1 MEEKMTWPT
10 CLNPMTKKQE
20 TKPDG
25 TTVQWA
31 EIVLELYAAGWTQ
44 QQVFGQYPQI
54 TPDLVTRVFSLAAL
68 LCVKEEVLSQLSGV
82 PESRLLNV

>member
-1 MEEKMTWPT
+1 MTWPT
-10 CLNPMTKKQE
+10 CLHSITKKQE
-20 TKPDG
+20 TKPDE

-44 QQVFGQYPQI
+44 QQVFGQYPHL